1 MKKTN
6 IILVIIIIILL
17 IALAIMTKL
26 YLDMRKSSKL
36 GLEST
41 LENANLLFEANKE
54 IDILEKELESY
65 KNANITT
72 TITNTVANT
81 VNNTSNTNTTE
92 PYIPEGMKVADT
104 NDNSGIKASDI
115 VFNTKAENVTIEI
128 LKDTITNTSVEI
140 LITDNNEDQYCWGK
154 SYRIQKKENGKWND
168 LKTIQDLGFEEIAY
182 KLDENNQLKQKIN
195 WERFYGELEKGTY
208 RIVKTQW
215 SNNEYIDLYSNEF
228 EIK

>member
-92 PYIPEGMKVADT
+92 PYIPEGMKVADI

-115 VFNTKAENVTIEI
+115 VLNTKAENVTIEI

-140 LITDNNEDQYCWGK
+140 LITDNNEDQYGWGK
-154 SYRIQKKENGKWND
+154 SYRIQNKENGKWND
-168 LKTIQDLGFEEIAY
+168 LKTIQDLGFEEIVF

-208 RIVKTQW
+208 RIVKPQW

>member
-65 KNANITT
+65 KNA
-72 TITNTVANT
+72 TNTL
-81 VNNTSNTNTTE
+81 NTNTAISSK
-92 PYIPEGMKVADT
+92 PYVPEGMEVSEPNYSSETKS
-104 NDNSGIKASDI
+104 NEIKIDRSP
-115 VFNTKAENVTIEI
+115 ENVTIEVI
-128 LKDTITNTSVEI
+128 SDTITREKANI
-140 LITDNNEDQYCWGK
+140 LITDNNKNKYSWGE
-154 SYRIQKKENGKWND
+154 SFRIQKKINNNWEDMTPINELIFTALGHNSNENNELIMEIDYKKYYGLLENG
-168 LKTIQDLGFEEIAY
+168 I
-182 KLDENNQLKQKIN
+182 
-195 WERFYGELEKGTY
+195 Y
-208 RIVKTQW
+208 RIVKTVYD
-215 SNNEYIDLYSNEF
+215 NKYIDLYSNEF